1 MPAEKPNGF
10 AHATHS
16 PIDRSSSLP
25 LYHQLYV
32 HLRTRILGGEW
43 QTGELFPRDADL
55 EETYGVSRI
64 TVRKAV
70 DMLVNEN
77 FVVRQ
82 RGRGTFVSNPGLQ
95 ADVDNLFS
103 FRDEMKRRG
112 LKPGSKVLGT
122 NYHPVSAHTAEQL
135 GIAVGT
141 ELAELSRLQLGDGE
155 PQCVEKTYLV
165 HRYCQGIL
173 ENHDFVKASL
183 AEVLEKAYH
192 IRLTRAVQTVSALIP
207 AKSIADALELR
218 RNQPVLFVERIS
230 YSQADIPIDYRR
242 IYYRAD
248 RYALRQEVHKD
259 GDPFLTVSEVTM
271 TMREGSGSVVN

>member
-1 MPAEKPNGF
+1 MSEKDNGF
-10 AHATHS
+10 VMSHT

-32 HLRTRILGGEW
+32 HLRARILRGEW
-43 QTGELFPRDADL
+43 EAGELFPKDADL
-55 EETYGVSRI
+55 EEAYGVSRI

-95 ADVDNLFS
+95 ADVNNLFS

-112 LKPGSKVLGT
+112 LTPGSTILETK
-122 NYHPVSAHTAEQL
+122 YSEVSKHTAELL
-135 GIAVGT
+135 GVAVG
-141 ELAELSRLQLGDGE
+141 EQLAELHRLQLGNGE

-165 HRYCQGIL
+165 HRYCRGIL
-173 ENHDFVKASL
+173 EAHDFAKLSL
-183 AEVLEKAYH
+183 TDILEQHYH

-207 AKSIADALELR
+207 TKTIAKQLGLGSH
-218 RNQPVLFVERIS
+218 QPVLFVERVS

-259 GDPFLTVSEVTM
+259 SHPFLTVSDVTA
-271 TMREGSGSVVN
+271 TVQEGKVVN